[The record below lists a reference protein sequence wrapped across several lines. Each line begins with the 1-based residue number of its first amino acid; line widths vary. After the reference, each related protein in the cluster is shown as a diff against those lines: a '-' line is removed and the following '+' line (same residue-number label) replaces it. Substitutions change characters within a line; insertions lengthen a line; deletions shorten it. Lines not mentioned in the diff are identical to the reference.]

1 MNKLEEICKKFSS
14 LKNILNESDIQQLC
28 QKPYKS
34 LAQEMKK
41 INKDDSSSNNKL
53 DSNSKN
59 NQINSNLKK
68 TDNPYKNLLI
78 SLSSSEKL
86 HKEHN
91 NTKNNDKNKNNIP
104 SSPKIERAS
113 SPSINEEEDDS
124 KIINKDKSEKEK
136 NFDVFEKEITNEFKS
151 KTIPLKEDEEENIET
166 SSYMNKSNKNTNK
179 EKSNKNIS
187 FYIIDKTDKN
197 LNINEKITE
206 FLEKYDD
213 KLSLMSKNMPQMK
226 LVDNFFYKS
235 KESLLVKYIVDNN
248 IINIDTIKKI
258 IHLCFNVL
266 SKVFSTLIKEPE
278 NKINSY
284 FNDIADIINMQL
296 NFIKL
301 IKAFIKNNG
310 DNVDVSFL
318 KEMKNI
324 ANYCLYVIVVKKYNY
339 EYMDEIEN
347 KKENEKKFEF
357 FRDYMKYFKIINK
370 IKPIFKDNNLFMKHF
385 MVQPSMISFMD
396 LFEMNRKI
404 INFQLN
410 VNFKM

>member
-14 LKNILNESDIQQLC
+14 LKNNLNESDIQQLC
-28 QKPYKS
+28 QQPYKS
-34 LAQEMKK
+34 LVQEMKK
-41 INKDDSSSNNKL
+41 LNKDDSSSINKSDL
-53 DSNSKN
+53 NTKN

-68 TDNPYKNLLI
+68 ADNCYKNLLI
-78 SLSSSEKL
+78 SLASSEKL
-86 HKEHN
+86 HKEN
-91 NTKNNDKNKNNIP
+91 NNNKNKEKNNNNIHN
-104 SSPKIERAS
+104 SPNIERS
-113 SPSINEEEDDS
+113 RSPSINEGDDDS
-124 KIINKDKSEKEK
+124 KITNKEKEKEK
-136 NFDVFEKEITNEFKS
+136 NFDILDKELTNEFKT
-151 KTIPLKEDEEENIET
+151 KIIPLNEDEDENNE
-166 SSYMNKSNKNTNK
+166 SSNNINKSNKNTK
-179 EKSNKNIS
+179 TNKNIS

-206 FLEKYDD
+206 FLDKYDD
-213 KLSLMSKNMPQMK
+213 KLSSMSKNISQMK

-235 KESLLVKYIVDNN
+235 KESLLIKYIVDNN

-284 FNDIADIINMQL
+284 FNDINDIINMQL

-301 IKAFIKNNG
+301 IKGFIKNNG
-310 DNVDVSFL
+310 DNVDVTFL

-324 ANYCLYVIVVKKYNY
+324 ANYCLYVIIIKKYNY
-339 EYMDEIEN
+339 EYMNEIEN
-347 KKENEKKFEF
+347 NNENEKKTEF
-357 FRDYMKYFKIINK
+357 FRDHKKYFKIINK
-370 IKPIFKDNNLFMKHF
+370 IKPIFKENNLFMKHF
-385 MVQPSMISFMD
+385 MVQPSMISFID
-396 LFEMNRKI
+396 LLEMNRKI

>member
-14 LKNILNESDIQQLC
+14 LKNNLNESDIQQLC
-28 QKPYKS
+28 QQPYKS
-34 LAQEMKK
+34 LVQEMKK
-41 INKDDSSSNNKL
+41 LNKDDSSSINKSDL
-53 DSNSKN
+53 NTKN

-68 TDNPYKNLLI
+68 ADNCYKNLLI
-78 SLSSSEKL
+78 SLASSEKL
-86 HKEHN
+86 HKEN
-91 NTKNNDKNKNNIP
+91 NNNKNKEKNNNINN
-104 SSPKIERAS
+104 SPNIERS
-113 SPSINEEEDDS
+113 RSPSINEGDDDS
-124 KIINKDKSEKEK
+124 KITNKEKEKEK
-136 NFDVFEKEITNEFKS
+136 NFDILDKELTNEFKT
-151 KTIPLKEDEEENIET
+151 KIIPLNEDEDENNE
-166 SSYMNKSNKNTNK
+166 SSNNINKSNKNHKT
-179 EKSNKNIS
+179 NKNIS

-206 FLEKYDD
+206 FLDKYDD
-213 KLSLMSKNMPQMK
+213 KLSSMSKNISQMK

-235 KESLLVKYIVDNN
+235 KESLLIKYIVDNN

-284 FNDIADIINMQL
+284 FNDISDIINMQL

-301 IKAFIKNNG
+301 IKDFIKNND
-310 DNVDVSFL
+310 DNVDVTFL

-324 ANYCLYVIVVKKYNY
+324 ANYCLYVIIIKKYNY
-339 EYMDEIEN
+339 EYMNEIEN
-347 KKENEKKFEF
+347 KNENEKKIEF
-357 FRDYMKYFKIINK
+357 FRDYKKYFKIINK
-370 IKPIFKDNNLFMKHF
+370 IKPIFKENNLFMKHF
-385 MVQPSMISFMD
+385 MVQPNMISFID
-396 LFEMNRKI
+396 LLEMNRKI

>member
-28 QKPYKS
+28 QQPYKS

-41 INKDDSSSNNKL
+41 LNKDDSSSTNKL
-53 DSNSKN
+53 DLNTKK

-68 TDNPYKNLLI
+68 SDNCYKNLLI
-78 SLSSSEKL
+78 SLASSEKL
-86 HKEHN
+86 HKEN
-91 NTKNNDKNKNNIP
+91 NNKNNDKNNNIN
-104 SSPKIERAS
+104 SSPNIERS
-113 SPSINEEEDDS
+113 RSPSINEGDDDS
-124 KIINKDKSEKEK
+124 KITNKEKEKEK
-136 NFDVFEKEITNEFKS
+136 NFDILDKEITNELKS
-151 KTIPLKEDEEENIET
+151 KIIPLNEDEENNESSNNI
-166 SSYMNKSNKNTNK
+166 SKPNKNTNK
-179 EKSNKNIS
+179 EKTNKNIS

-206 FLEKYDD
+206 FLDKYDD
-213 KLSLMSKNMPQMK
+213 KLSSMSKNISQMK

-235 KESLLVKYIVDNN
+235 KESLLIKYIVDNN

-266 SKVFSTLIKEPE
+266 SKVFSILIKEPE

-284 FNDIADIINMQL
+284 FNDISDIINMQL

-310 DNVDVSFL
+310 DNMDVTFL

-324 ANYCLYVIVVKKYNY
+324 ANYCLYVIIIKKYNY
-339 EYMDEIEN
+339 EYMNEIEN
-347 KKENEKKFEF
+347 KKEIEKKIEF
-357 FRDYMKYFKIINK
+357 FRDYKKYFKIINK
-370 IKPIFKDNNLFMKHF
+370 IKPIFKENNLFMKHF
-385 MVQPSMISFMD
+385 MVQPSMINFID
-396 LFEMNRKI
+396 LLEMNRKI

>member
-1 MNKLEEICKKFSS
+1 
-14 LKNILNESDIQQLC
+14 
-28 QKPYKS
+28 
-34 LAQEMKK
+34 
-41 INKDDSSSNNKL
+41 
-53 DSNSKN
+53 
-59 NQINSNLKK
+59 
-68 TDNPYKNLLI
+68 
-78 SLSSSEKL
+78 
-86 HKEHN
+86 
-91 NTKNNDKNKNNIP
+91 
-104 SSPKIERAS
+104 
-113 SPSINEEEDDS
+113 
-124 KIINKDKSEKEK
+124 
-136 NFDVFEKEITNEFKS
+136 
-151 KTIPLKEDEEENIET
+151 
-166 SSYMNKSNKNTNK
+166 
-179 EKSNKNIS
+179 
-187 FYIIDKTDKN
+187 
-197 LNINEKITE
+197 
-206 FLEKYDD
+206 
-213 KLSLMSKNMPQMK
+213 MPQMK

-324 ANYCLYVIVVKKYNY
+324 ANYCLYVIIVKKYNY

>member
-28 QKPYKS
+28 QQPYKS

-41 INKDDSSSNNKL
+41 LNKDDSSSNNKL
-53 DSNSKN
+53 DSSTKN
-59 NQINSNLKK
+59 NKNNSNLKK
-68 TDNPYKNLLI
+68 SDNCYKNLLI
-78 SLSSSEKL
+78 SLASSEKL
-86 HKEHN
+86 HKEN
-91 NTKNNDKNKNNIP
+91 NNKNNDKNNNIN
-104 SSPKIERAS
+104 SSPNIERS
-113 SPSINEEEDDS
+113 RSPSINEGDDDS
-124 KIINKDKSEKEK
+124 KITNKEKEKEK
-136 NFDVFEKEITNEFKS
+136 NFDILDKEITNEIKS
-151 KTIPLKEDEEENIET
+151 KIIPLNEDEEENNE
-166 SSYMNKSNKNTNK
+166 SSNNISKPNKNTNK
-179 EKSNKNIS
+179 EKTNKNIS

-206 FLEKYDD
+206 FLDKYDD
-213 KLSLMSKNMPQMK
+213 KLSSMSKNISQMK

-235 KESLLVKYIVDNN
+235 KESLLIKYIVDNN

-284 FNDIADIINMQL
+284 FNDISDIINMQL

-310 DNVDVSFL
+310 DNMDVTFL

-324 ANYCLYVIVVKKYNY
+324 ANYCLYVIIIKKYNY
-339 EYMDEIEN
+339 EYMNEIEN
-347 KKENEKKFEF
+347 KKENEKKIEF
-357 FRDYMKYFKIINK
+357 FRDYKKYFKIINK
-370 IKPIFKDNNLFMKHF
+370 IKPIFKENNLFMKHF
-385 MVQPSMISFMD
+385 MVQPSMINFID
-396 LFEMNRKI
+396 LLEMNRKI

>member
-28 QKPYKS
+28 QQPYKS

-41 INKDDSSSNNKL
+41 LNKDDSSSTNKL
-53 DSNSKN
+53 DLNTKK

-68 TDNPYKNLLI
+68 SDNCYKNLLI
-78 SLSSSEKL
+78 SLASSEKL
-86 HKEHN
+86 HKEN
-91 NTKNNDKNKNNIP
+91 NNKNNDKNNNIN
-104 SSPKIERAS
+104 SSPNIERS
-113 SPSINEEEDDS
+113 RSPSINEGDDDS
-124 KIINKDKSEKEK
+124 KITNKEKEKEK
-136 NFDVFEKEITNEFKS
+136 NFDILDKEITNELKS
-151 KTIPLKEDEEENIET
+151 KIIPLNEDEENNESSNNI
-166 SSYMNKSNKNTNK
+166 SKPNKNTNK
-179 EKSNKNIS
+179 EKTNKNIS

-206 FLEKYDD
+206 FLDKYDD
-213 KLSLMSKNMPQMK
+213 KLSSMSKNISQMK

-235 KESLLVKYIVDNN
+235 KESLLIKYIVDNN

-266 SKVFSTLIKEPE
+266 SKVFSILIKEPE

-284 FNDIADIINMQL
+284 FNDISDIINMQL

-301 IKAFIKNNG
+301 IKAFIKNNS
-310 DNVDVSFL
+310 DNMDVTFL

-324 ANYCLYVIVVKKYNY
+324 ANYCLYVIIIKKYNY
-339 EYMDEIEN
+339 EYMNEIEN
-347 KKENEKKFEF
+347 KKEIEKKIEF
-357 FRDYMKYFKIINK
+357 FRDYKKYFKIINK
-370 IKPIFKDNNLFMKHF
+370 IKPIFKENNLFMKHF
-385 MVQPSMISFMD
+385 MVQPSMINFID
-396 LFEMNRKI
+396 LLEMNRKI